1 MSPAAFKAWRKA
13 ARLSQAGAAKAIGI
27 SARLVF
33 AYEKGETTVP
43 LTVRLACAA
52 YALGLRDYAGV
63 PAATHLGSPSTH
75 PQ

>member
-1 MSPAAFKAWRKA
+1 MTPTAFKSWRKA
-13 ARLSQAGAAKAIGI
+13 ARLSQAGAADALGI
-27 SARLVF
+27 SARNVF
-33 AYEKGETTVP
+33 AYEHDEKPVP

-63 PAATHLGSPSTH
+63 PAATHLGSPSTQ